1 MNINLEDIKRF
12 SKSYHNNPTNK
23 IIENAITN
31 NGLEKACLNR
41 DILRENQPIFNIELP
56 ESKRLD
62 QEDSYKCWIYGGI
75 NTIKQNIANNL
86 KIEVTKLDLSDNY
99 IAFFDKLE
107 KSNNFYETIIS
118 LEDTSFENLNQ
129 LNLFEFPVEEGRIL
143 GVVCSN
149 Y

>member
-1 MNINLEDIKRF
+1 M
-12 SKSYHNNPTNK
+12 
-23 IIENAITN
+23 
-31 NGLEKACLNR
+31 
-41 DILRENQPIFNIELP
+41 P